1 MDAAGSGLWKSG
13 QSFHRTPEENT
24 MMKTNKINI
33 YVILLKGIAI
43 FFFTPYYS
51 RMGCLLSYPVV
62 SSLVLVVDPVELLIG
77 EVLHSVLGN
86 PLVRVTSALG
96 QDTRNHF
103 DLLQVNLKPLVGI
116 LELRQPGTPRRGEN
130 NL

>member
-24 MMKTNKINI
+24 MMKTNKNNI
-33 YVILLKGIAI
+33 YAVLLKGIAI
-43 FFFTPYYS
+43 FYFTHYS
-51 RMGCLLSYPVV
+51 RMGCLSSYPVV

-77 EVLHSVLGN
+77 AVLHSVLGN
-86 PLVRVTSALG
+86 PLIRVTAALG

-116 LELRQPGTPRRGEN
+116 LELRKPGTPRRGEN
-130 NL
+130 NI